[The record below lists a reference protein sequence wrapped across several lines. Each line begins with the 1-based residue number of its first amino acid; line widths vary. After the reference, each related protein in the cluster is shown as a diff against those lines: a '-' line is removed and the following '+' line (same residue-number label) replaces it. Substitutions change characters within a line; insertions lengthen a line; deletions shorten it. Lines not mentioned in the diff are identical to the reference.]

1 MPFITQYNSITYV
14 NLQTRE
20 WGDVLYNDTGIDL
33 SGACIIDVQTLS
45 QGICTCILAHTHT
58 HPPVNAKRRKKSD
71 INLLIHITV
80 NFIKYR

>member
-1 MPFITQYNSITYV
+1 MSIKIDNGNKCLLLRSTIA
-14 NLQTRE
+14 LHTRE

-58 HPPVNAKRRKKSD
+58 HTHLLMRKEEK
-71 INLLIHITV
+71 NQT
-80 NFIKYR
+80 